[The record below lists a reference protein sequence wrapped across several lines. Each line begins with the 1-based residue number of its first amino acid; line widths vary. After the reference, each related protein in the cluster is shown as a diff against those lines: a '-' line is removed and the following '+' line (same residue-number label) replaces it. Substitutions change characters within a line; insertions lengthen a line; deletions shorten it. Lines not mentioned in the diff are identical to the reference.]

1 MIALGATANIEGPD
15 GSRQVAVEDFCTGP
29 SKNVLKTGELLVS
42 ISIPAPAANS
52 GARYLRFIPRNEM
65 DIAVAGVG
73 VSVELDNGNI
83 KSARLALASVAP
95 TPLFV
100 KEVGDAL
107 AGKPANDETIA
118 VAGQIAKDAARP
130 ITDMR
135 GTIEYRKHLCDVL
148 TRRALATAIS
158 RAKGGE

>member
-1 MIALGATANIEGPD
+1 
-15 GSRQVAVEDFCTGP
+15 
-29 SKNVLKTGELLVS
+29 
-42 ISIPAPAANS
+42 
-52 GARYLRFIPRNEM
+52 M

-73 VSVELDNGNI
+73 VSVDLDNGNI
-83 KSARLALASVAP
+83 KSARLALAAVGP
-95 TPLFV
+95 TPIFV
-100 KEVGDAL
+100 KEVGAAI

-118 VAGQIAKDAARP
+118 AAGQIAKDAATP

-148 TRRALATAIS
+148 TRRALSTAIS

>member
-1 MIALGATANIEGPD
+1 
-15 GSRQVAVEDFCTGP
+15 
-29 SKNVLKTGELLVS
+29 
-42 ISIPAPAANS
+42 
-52 GARYLRFIPRNEM
+52 M

-107 AGKPANDETIA
+107 VGKPANDETIA